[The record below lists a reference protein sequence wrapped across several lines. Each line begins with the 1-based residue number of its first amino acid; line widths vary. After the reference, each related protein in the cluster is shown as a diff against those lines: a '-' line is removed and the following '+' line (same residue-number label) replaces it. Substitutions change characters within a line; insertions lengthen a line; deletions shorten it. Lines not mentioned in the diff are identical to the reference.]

1 MEDQLQ
7 NDLDYVRN
15 ILDSPR
21 DASKSTHGQ
30 SLWTVIS
37 RPSLSHADKRK
48 EEIAELRRQV
58 DILKAKL
65 LEAQQNATG
74 KPNMSLWE
82 RAARNQI
89 YAYSIA
95 IQENQRLQA
104 NVSENAIFIEELE
117 STLRKRPRLLLDVH
131 AEEWKAYKL
140 SAQASLRVVAIH
152 AIADRHYSQLEAA
165 FIRAGVFQCSDEII
179 RDEHILQSDG
189 WRMPER
195 VYNVTLATPFRLIG
209 AAVWRVLSGEH
220 SIPLPEGA
228 EETLEKIDPFT
239 VYQIFRNTNETNAA
253 YINLIYKYYVEV
265 DREVI
270 VWRSVL
276 EDELV
281 PQMKKG
287 HAHNKWGWVVIVP
300 TNDPTTCRIT
310 YLQQITPVKLHKT
323 WTQAERAERKRIFV
337 EKYGIIQPPEI
348 PGTFPGGA
356 VKHDIEIP
364 IPFTGR
370 TFIERDK
377 AVDWAIKG
385 VIDNVVLS
393 YRQSNSATG

>member
-1 MEDQLQ
+1 MTHRANRAKRDSHLRTEMDDQLQ
-7 NDLDYVRN
+7 SDLEYVRN

-30 SLWTVIS
+30 SMWTVIS

-58 DILKAKL
+58 DILKARL

-89 YAYSIA
+89 YAYSTA
-95 IQENQRLQA
+95 IQENQRLRA
-104 NVSENAIFIEELE
+104 NISENSIFIEDLE

-140 SAQASLRVVAIH
+140 AAQASLRVAAIH

-165 FIRAGVFQCSDEII
+165 FIRAGVFQCCDEII
-179 RDEHILQSDG
+179 RDEHVLQSDG

-195 VYNVTLATPFRLIG
+195 VYNVTLAAPFRLVG
-209 AAVWRVLSGEH
+209 AAVWRVFSGEH
-220 SIPLPEGA
+220 PIPLPEGA

-239 VYQIFRNTNETNAA
+239 VYQIFRNANETNTA

-265 DREVI
+265 DSEVI

-287 HAHNKWGWVVIVP
+287 RVHNKWGRYGRHCEYFALHHWQGCYSPNKRSSNMSYHVFA
-300 TNDPTTCRIT
+300 TNYAYEAPQDVDTSRTC
-310 YLQQITPVKLHKT
+310 
-323 WTQAERAERKRIFV
+323 
-337 EKYGIIQPPEI
+337 
-348 PGTFPGGA
+348 
-356 VKHDIEIP
+356 
-364 IPFTGR
+364 
-370 TFIERDK
+370 
-377 AVDWAIKG
+377 
-385 VIDNVVLS
+385 
-393 YRQSNSATG
+393 